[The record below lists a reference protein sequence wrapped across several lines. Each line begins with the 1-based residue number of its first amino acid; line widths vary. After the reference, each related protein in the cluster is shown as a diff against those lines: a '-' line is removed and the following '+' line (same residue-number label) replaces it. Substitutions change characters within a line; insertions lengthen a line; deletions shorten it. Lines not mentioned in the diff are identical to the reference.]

1 MKKLR
6 RIMEIQDPDA
16 RVKGLIELAQKLGV
30 SISYIES
37 DWGKVKENILIERI
51 EQRYTI
57 LLSKRG
63 WMLAVISAI
72 ASVFSALAAWMAIL
86 SAYCRI

>member
-1 MKKLR
+1 MKL
-6 RIMEIQDPDA
+6 QDPDA
-16 RVKGLIELAQKLGV
+16 REKGIKELAQKLGV
-30 SISYIES
+30 SISGAGRS
-37 DWGKVKENILIERI
+37 SGLTDENILIERI

-57 LLSKRG
+57 LLAKRG

-86 SAYCRI
+86 IAYCRI